1 MSNVQHAHASRLT
14 ASPATASPAAASAT
28 VAGTAGLAGTSFAG
42 PMGGRLSPRARGHVA
57 ASGAVADFLSG
68 LARVDYW
75 ATLAWFDIRG
85 RYRRTVLGPFWSV
98 LNSVIFISLLASV
111 YALLWKVSL
120 AQFLPYVA
128 AGYFAWTFFAAS
140 VNECCSLFHHHAET
154 LKTTPLV
161 PTALLMRVIAR
172 NAIVFAHNL
181 LVFVGI
187 ALVFGVPLGLAWLV
201 VPGLLIMALT
211 VLGVGTVCALL
222 CSRYRDLEQIV
233 QSTMQALFFVTPI
246 LWQERLLPAHASW
259 LADWNP
265 VLALLR
271 LVRDPLLG
279 IAPAA
284 GAYYV
289 ALLVMTLALGLG
301 AVTYAACR
309 QRLAFWL

>member
-1 MSNVQHAHASRLT
+1 MSHIHPTHAPSLSASS
-14 ASPATASPAAASAT
+14 AVVATSTIAARMGD
-28 VAGTAGLAGTSFAG
+28 AGTRRANPRRTG
-42 PMGGRLSPRARGHVA
+42 PGDPGIL
-57 ASGAVADFLSG
+57 ADFFAG

-140 VNECCSLFHHHAET
+140 VTECCSLFHHHAET

-181 LVFVGI
+181 VVFVGI

-201 VPGLLIMALT
+201 LPGLLIMALT
-211 VLGVGTVCALL
+211 ALGVGTVCALV

-233 QSTMQALFFVTPI
+233 QSTVQALFFVTPI
-246 LWQERLLPAHASW
+246 LWQERLLPVHASW

-279 IAPAA
+279 VGPSVAA
-284 GAYYV
+284 YSM
-289 ALLVMTLALGLG
+289 ALMVMTLALGLG
-301 AVTYAACR
+301 AATYIACR
-309 QRLAFWL
+309 RRLAFWL